1 VAPRAIP
8 SCATRELLVSRRF
21 PALLLALPVATT
33 ACISL
38 QVGGK
43 SAAKADASFAPLP
56 PRWARVEATATTSTW
71 RAPDGAVM
79 GLTSACDGQADTA
92 FGQLVDTIVA
102 SVPQR
107 ETVAPTT
114 PLDATPLP
122 SRIAHV
128 RGRGDAPVEM
138 VAIVM
143 KSPACVYDVTLTGR
157 ELTAA
162 DVDEAKAA
170 ARAVRVEPSGA

>member
-1 VAPRAIP
+1 MAFL
-8 SCATRELLVSRRF
+8 SS
-21 PALLLALPVATT
+21 ALLASAS

-43 SAAKADASFAPLP
+43 APATPDATFAPLP
-56 PRWARVEATATTSTW
+56 VRWSRVEATPTTSTW
-71 RAPDGAVM
+71 RAPDGAVL
-79 GLTSACDGQADTA
+79 GLTTACEGQADAA

-102 SVPQR
+102 SVPER
-107 ETVAPTT
+107 VTVAPTT
-114 PLDATPLP
+114 ALDATPLP
-122 SRIAHV
+122 AQIAHV

-143 KSPACVYDVTLTGR
+143 KSPTCVYDVTLTGLR
-157 ELTAA
+157 LSAA

-170 ARAVRVEPSGA
+170 ARAVRVTPRGA